1 VSAPPQPTIPP
12 HSDPIVAALLAQLQ
26 QQLDTQAARLDTQA
40 QQLGTQAS
48 QMEVTARELEYA
60 QLKIQVLEQR
70 LRLARIAKYGKHSE
84 KLSDLQ
90 LNLLE
95 LEPGVS
101 SEEVQAESE
110 REPLST
116 PPAALG
122 NKTDRKPARKH
133 PGRQSLPAH
142 LERVEKIV
150 ACTPAQCA
158 CGGCGKK
165 TTLIGYEESEQ
176 LDVAPTKYFVLVT
189 KREKRACKR
198 CEEQGVVVAPAPE
211 RIIPKS
217 LVSDQI
223 IINTTVAKY
232 CDALPL
238 YRQSASLKRDTGLNI
253 CRSTMDGW
261 IMQVGEFLLPVVNHM
276 RGELLDGSYIQ
287 ADETPVGVQMHDKR
301 GKNHQAYLWQY
312 GSPGGSVVFNFRMG
326 RDREGPKQF
335 LKQFN
340 GILQTDGY
348 AAYDRIGGPKMVHAC
363 CLAHARRKYIDAI
376 KLDPKDQDAA
386 HIVRLMD
393 ELFALDAAAREQ
405 DMDHAQRHALR
416 SEKAPAL
423 LTELRAQILAA
434 QKRVLPKSAS
444 GKAASYT
451 LALWNKLTLFLQYPE
466 LELSNNLAENS
477 MRPISIGRKNWIHLG
492 SAEAGPKVAAIFSI
506 VESCRR
512 IQLPIREYLAA
523 VLPGI
528 ANRSIQS
535 LAQLTPAAYAAR
547 KAQ

>member
-1 VSAPPQPTIPP
+1 VSAPPQPTMPP
-12 HSDPIVAALLAQLQ
+12 HSDPIVAAFVAQLQ
-26 QQLDTQAARLDTQA
+26 QQLDA
-40 QQLGTQAS
+40 QAS
-48 QMEVTARELEYA
+48 QMQATARELEYA

-70 LRLARIAKYGKHSE
+70 LRLARIAKYGMHSE

-90 LNLLE
+90 LELLE

-110 REPLST
+110 CEPLAT
-116 PPAALG
+116 PPATPED
-122 NKTDRKPARKH
+122 KTGRKPARKH

-150 ACTPAQCA
+150 ACTPAQCT
-158 CGGCGKK
+158 CGKD
-165 TTLIGYEESEQ
+165 TTVIGYEESEQ

-198 CEEQGVVVAPAPE
+198 CEEQGVMVAPAPE
-211 RIIPKS
+211 RIIPNS

-238 YRQSASLKRDTGLNI
+238 YRQSASLKRDAGLNI

-261 IMQVGEFLLPVVNHM
+261 VMQVGEFLLPVVHHM
-276 RGELLDGSYIQ
+276 RGELLGGGYIQ

-301 GKNHQAYLWQY
+301 GKNHQGYLWQY
-312 GSPGGSVVFNFRMG
+312 GSPGKSVVFDFRMG
-326 RDREGPKQF
+326 REREGPKQF
-335 LKQFN
+335 LQQFN

-376 KLDPKDQDAA
+376 KLNPRDQDAA

-405 DMDHAQRHALR
+405 GMDHAQRHALR

-423 LTELRAQILAA
+423 LAQLRAEILAA

-451 LALWNKLTLFLQYPE
+451 LALWSKLTLFLQYPE

-477 MRPISIGRKNWIHLG
+477 MRPIAIGRKNWIHLG

-512 IQLPIREYLAA
+512 LGLPIRDYLAA

-528 ANRSIQS
+528 ANRSVQS
-535 LAQLTPAAYAAR
+535 LAQLTPAAYAAS